1 VVDDWRLAEPDRRVE
16 LRLPDRSA
24 PSRATPRPCPWWSA
38 TPASTLLPAPRPGD
52 APFTQLD
59 ASTTRRV
66 GGVGLGLFLVDRLV
80 RGMGGKV
87 WVEDAPGGGARFVV
101 ELPDLAPV

>member
-1 VVDDWRLAEPDRRVE
+1 MVVGNLVDNAGKHAPPGTPVRVLVLQPTGQTRIEVIDEGQGVAEIDRERIF
-16 LRLPDRSA
+16 
-24 PSRATPRPCPWWSA
+24 
-38 TPASTLLPAPRPGD
+38 

-59 ASTTRRV
+59 ASTARRV

-80 RGMGGKV
+80 RGMGGRV
-87 WVEDAPGGGARFVV
+87 WVEDNAGGGACFVV

>member
-1 VVDDWRLAEPDRRVE
+1 MVAGSLVDNAGKHAPPGTPVRVQVSQPAGTTRIVVADQGEGVAAIDRERI
-16 LRLPDRSA
+16 
-24 PSRATPRPCPWWSA
+24 
-38 TPASTLLPAPRPGD
+38 

-80 RGMGGKV
+80 RGMGGQV
-87 WVEDAPGGGARFVV
+87 WVEDDPGGGARLVV

>member
-1 VVDDWRLAEPDRRVE
+1 MTRIEVIDQGEGVAEVDRGRIF
-16 LRLPDRSA
+16 S
-24 PSRATPRPCPWWSA
+24 
-38 TPASTLLPAPRPGD
+38 
-52 APFTQLD
+52 PFTQLD

-80 RGMGGKV
+80 RGMGGRV
-87 WVEDAPGGGARFVV
+87 WVEDNQGGGACFVV